1 MLNSSG
7 AIIEHDHKFLLVCT
21 RKGNWGFPKGSVEPG
36 ETLEQAAIRV
46 VKEET
51 GLDVSIDPQRK
62 TAVTFTTSKGRKKK
76 ITLFYAVP
84 KTTHVK
90 IQEKEKKIDFNLAN
104 LEQAALFE
112 EIQKKGG
119 GGELESFLNKLNQ
132 NDKKLFYIEKFDRD
146 FKGSIIRK

>member
-7 AIIEHDHKFLLVCT
+7 AIIEHNGKFLLVCT

-36 ETLEQAAIRV
+36 ETVEQAAIRE

-62 TAVTFTTSKGRKKK
+62 TDVIFTTSKGRKKK

-84 KTTHVK
+84 KTTLVK
-90 IQEKEKKIDFNLAN
+90 IQEKEI
-104 LEQAALFE
+104 LEYAWLTYE
-112 EIQKKGG
+112 EV
-119 GGELESFLNKLNQ
+119 LNKVSFEDLKGAFCKII
-132 NDKKLFYIEKFDRD
+132 KK
-146 FKGSIIRK
+146 